1 MAIINVNYLGL
12 NLKSPIVVSSCS
24 LSEDIENIRIMEAAG
39 AGAVVLFSLFEEQI
53 HQEAKMFSSLE
64 DQPLKSF
71 KDPSDYFPS
80 ADEYHTSTEQY
91 LDHIRAA
98 KQMVDIPI
106 IASLNGITPE
116 GWVEYGKEIEKAGAD
131 AIEMNVFY
139 IPVDLET
146 PGSDVEARYV
156 NIVKA
161 LKKNVSIPIAVK
173 LNPYFSSMANMA
185 IKLKAAG
192 AGGLV
197 LFNRFYEPDF
207 DIDRM
212 EVIPTLQYSTTHE
225 IRLPLLWIG
234 ALYDRINVSLA
245 ATSGVQTVDE
255 VIKFILAGS
264 DVVMT
269 ASTLYQNGLGYINT
283 MNEGLKAW
291 MTRHKFKSVDE
302 MRGLMSQNRIG
313 DPTAYE
319 RANYLR
325 VIGTERKVGPV

>member
-1 MAIINVNYLGL
+1 
-12 NLKSPIVVSSCS
+12 
-24 LSEDIENIRIMEAAG
+24 
-39 AGAVVLFSLFEEQI
+39 
-53 HQEAKMFSSLE
+53 
-64 DQPLKSF
+64 
-71 KDPSDYFPS
+71 
-80 ADEYHTSTEQY
+80 
-91 LDHIRAA
+91 
-98 KQMVDIPI
+98 MVDIPI